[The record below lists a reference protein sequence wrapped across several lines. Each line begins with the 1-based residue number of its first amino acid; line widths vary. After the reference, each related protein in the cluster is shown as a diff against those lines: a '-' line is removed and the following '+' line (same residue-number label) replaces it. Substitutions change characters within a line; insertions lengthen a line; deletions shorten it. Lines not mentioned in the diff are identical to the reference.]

1 MTGFSIVICGC
12 RWRPPRWAERR
23 WVRRRSFVPRSRLC
37 SSSRCIDQ
45 HSVDRSTR
53 TRLVPTV
60 CAERSRSRLSPVAGC
75 GRSGCRSTSL
85 ASGGTAAATAS
96 GAHSASPRLAAR
108 CAASTLPLPHV
119 VASCCTAGSCTS
131 LTLPCVRR
139 AAVQTREADH
149 RHHRGRH
156 RGGGRLLGALR
167 LDHGRVC
174 AALAPLAAATG
185 AAGRCEAV
193 WSCMAAAQAYVAAR
207 CGGSYHQAARARRP
221 HVSSDFS
228 VTVPLVL
235 ATHAWLVRCEK
246 SAVASVHFSR
256 SGALCSCA
264 RVQICIVRG
273 APYPT
278 V

>member
-1 MTGFSIVICGC
+1 MTSFFIVMQSSCGC

-108 CAASTLPLPHV
+108 CAASTLPCRMSSP
-119 VASCCTAGSCTS
+119 A
-131 LTLPCVRR
+131 
-139 AAVQTREADH
+139 
-149 RHHRGRH
+149 
-156 RGGGRLLGALR
+156 
-167 LDHGRVC
+167 
-174 AALAPLAAATG
+174 AALLAAAHPSHCPAFDVLLYRPARPTTVTTV
-185 AAGRCEAV
+185 AGTE
-193 WSCMAAAQAYVAAR
+193 VA
-207 CGGSYHQAARARRP
+207 G
-221 HVSSDFS
+221 VSSALCDSIMAEFVLLS
-228 VTVPLVL
+228 LRSLLPLVL
-235 ATHAWLVRCEK
+235 PAAARRCGAAWRRPR
-246 SAVASVHFSR
+246 HTWR
-256 SGALCSCA
+256 
-264 RVQICIVRG
+264 RG
-273 APYPT
+273 AAAAIIRRLGRAARTSPATFP
-278 V
+278 